1 MKAFKGFNPDLTCRG
16 FQYEEGKTY
25 ELDGEPK
32 LCNRGFH
39 ACENP
44 LDIFSYYP
52 PTSPIHEVNLE
63 GVSEERDGNDTK
75 VAAKKITIGARISL
89 SNLTKIA
96 VDFIFSKIDWKNA
109 KESNTGDR
117 SAATNTGDYSATTNT
132 GNRSAAT
139 NTGNRSAATN
149 TGYQSAAT
157 NTGDYSAATN
167 TGDRSAATN
176 TGNRSAATNTG
187 YQSAA
192 TNTGDYSAAEVS
204 GKDSV
209 AIATGYESKVC
220 GKKGCSIVCVE
231 RGKWNGSSRP
241 IIAIKSGIV
250 DGEVLKEDVWYTVK
264 NGEWVE
270 VK

>member
-44 LDIFSYYP
+44 LDVFSYYP

-109 KESNTGDR
+109 KESNTG
-117 SAATNTGDYSATTNT
+117 
-132 GNRSAAT
+132 
-139 NTGNRSAATN
+139 
-149 TGYQSAAT
+149 YQ
-157 NTGDYSAATN
+157 
-167 TGDRSAATN
+167 
-176 TGNRSAATNTG
+176 
-187 YQSAA
+187 
-192 TNTGDYSAAEVS
+192 SAAEVS

-209 AIATGYESKVC
+209 AIATGYESKVR

>member
-157 NTGDYSAATN
+157 NTGDYSAA
-167 TGDRSAATN
+167 
-176 TGNRSAATNTG
+176 
-187 YQSAA
+187 
-192 TNTGDYSAAEVS
+192 EVS